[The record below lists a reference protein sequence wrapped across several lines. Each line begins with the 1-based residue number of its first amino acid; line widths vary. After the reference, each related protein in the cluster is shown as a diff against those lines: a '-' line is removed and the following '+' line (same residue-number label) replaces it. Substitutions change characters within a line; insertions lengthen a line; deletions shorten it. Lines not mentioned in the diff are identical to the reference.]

1 MTSTD
6 TEENQNGAAQSQ
18 DRELLLKVYQ
28 AAIDEYRFNVNLS
41 WERTKFFLAL
51 VSGLIAAGVG
61 LLRYSADNLPASF
74 FLLAFFAMT
83 LAVTRLAR
91 QVGERG
97 KEYTQE
103 AVYKKTLIEREL
115 GLLKSL
121 SGSDNP
127 FANLS
132 ISVTGGMRDFEAVLS
147 RKKQSNNPD
156 RPLISR
162 GSIVDRIRDVL
173 TVMII
178 IEVIGIVVVVINILL
193 MLGNQ

>member
-1 MTSTD
+1 
-6 TEENQNGAAQSQ
+6 
-18 DRELLLKVYQ
+18 
-28 AAIDEYRFNVNLS
+28 
-41 WERTKFFLAL
+41 
-51 VSGLIAAGVG
+51 
-61 LLRYSADNLPASF
+61 
-74 FLLAFFAMT
+74 
-83 LAVTRLAR
+83 
-91 QVGERG
+91 
-97 KEYTQE
+97 
-103 AVYKKTLIEREL
+103 
-115 GLLKSL
+115 LKSL